1 MRKSILYSLMT
12 LSLTSCASHQVAE
25 NGCKFVQG
33 AHESQQ
39 RRKSAHP
46 QTAEDNE
53 TDSDDIINGIL
64 ALFSISL
71 SDEKEE
77 CPS

>member
-1 MRKSILYSLMT
+1 MRKSILC
-12 LSLTSCASHQVAE
+12 SLTALLLSSCASHQVAE

-46 QTAEDNE
+46 QTAEDNKAE
-53 TDSDDIINGIL
+53 KTDMINGIL

-71 SDEKEE
+71 SDEEE
-77 CPS
+77 KCPS